1 MNATFLPA
9 AFRKPAHVSNLLK
22 ARALSLL
29 AGLCFCVLS
38 APALNAQSVG
48 AQDMAGAKDHPAIKR
63 FAGSVIVAYDKKRF
77 DSVDIPTS
85 TFSKINLST
94 KKREFASPA
103 LVAEGERTRI
113 WYESAGETTSV
124 EVQRNYAAELAASGF
139 TILYDSSKDTKL
151 GKWNGYL
158 GPYSFSV
165 APIATSRSQ
174 FVMYSAPMNSLQT
187 LSAQRQ
193 QNGQTT
199 YVHLVAVQWAKDD
212 RTFKAARGAY
222 VALDIVDAGAMV
234 QNMVTVSASE
244 MSKAITS
251 TGRVA
256 LYGILFD
263 TGKADIKAESK
274 PALEEIAKLLK
285 SDGGLKLRVVGHT
298 DNQGGLDSN
307 IALSKRR
314 AEAVNAALASQ
325 YGIAAARL
333 SAFGVADLAPVAS
346 NADEAGRAKN
356 RRVELVPQ

>member
-1 MNATFLPA
+1 MNPTAHCATFQEPA
-9 AFRKPAHVSNLLK
+9 YRF
-22 ARALSLL
+22 
-29 AGLCFCVLS
+29 GLFKKGVFAVLS
-38 APALNAQSVG
+38 GLSICLFG
-48 AQDMAGAKDHPAIKR
+48 ASTASSQDMAGSKDHPAIKR

-85 TFSKINLST
+85 TFSKMNLSS
-94 KKREFASPA
+94 KKREFASPP

-113 WYESAGETTSV
+113 WYESTGETTSV
-124 EVQRNYAAELAASGF
+124 ELQRNYATELAAQGF
-139 TILYDSSKDTKL
+139 SILYDSSKDAKL

-158 GPYSFSV
+158 TPYSFTI

-174 FVMYSAPMNSLQT
+174 FVMYSAPINSVQT

-199 YVHLVAVQWAKDD
+199 YVHLVAVQWTKDEH
-212 RTFKAARGAY
+212 TFKAARGAY
-222 VALDIVDAGAMV
+222 VALDIVDVGAMV

-244 MSKAITS
+244 MSKAIAS

-285 SDGGLKLRVVGHT
+285 GDGGLKLRVVGHT

-325 YGIAAARL
+325 HGIAAARL

-346 NADEAGRAKN
+346 NTDEAGRAKN